1 MSQFD
6 VCNNPDPGSRVRIP
20 FVVILQSDLLDAAEN
35 HVVAPLRPR
44 QDASVIPVLHLN
56 PVVDVNGEKY
66 VVRVQD
72 IATVPRRMLKA
83 PVANLSHQRDE
94 IVAALDFLFTGF

>member
-6 VCNNPDPGSRVRIP
+6 VCNNPDPGSRIRIP
-20 FVVILQSDLLDAAEN
+20 FVVILQSDLLGSAEN

-56 PVVDVNGEKY
+56 PVVEVHGAKY
-66 VVRVQD
+66 VIRVQD
-72 IATVPRRMLKA
+72 IAAVPRRLLKQ
-83 PVANLSHQRDE
+83 PVANLAAQREE
-94 IVAALDFLFTGF
+94 ILAALDFL